1 MEKPALTL
9 QYRELDR
16 ECAMLSYRLNSPN
29 RFVPRLFVPDEA
41 SVAQARADRQAL
53 CLRLEALEAPD
64 AVYELIKRHLA
75 DFLDSLEYAI
85 DDAGKNPLRAYLG
98 FPYSFQHVVRC
109 DRSPDET
116 RCRSLRKLVEQLEE
130 NRERTLALAK
140 AGGESAVSGLLR
152 TERAVDGDR
161 KRLREFF
168 PSFSVSQLEQTE
180 ETLERCRA
188 LLGGM
193 ADSLSGGEV
202 PSREPP
208 EDDLS
213 ITVKMDPEDYRT
225 LLGKKLGVSLDELL
239 AWHQEE
245 IEKTRREVFR
255 IARKLDIP
263 ENWEGGVRTMEGIK
277 DILFRY
283 EGPCG
288 TPEEMFRRSEEY
300 LKRTRAI
307 AHEYVRL
314 PEYEQCRCVP
324 LPDCYKDS
332 YPWGGYEGGD
342 FRYKPYRGQMFLNQH
357 NYQNITDGWIK
368 LNALHEA
375 YPGHHVQYVRTAMA
389 ETPETVKLGAK
400 LIPLLEGTCLRT
412 ERAFQF
418 LFAEDPFFPLF
429 VAYRRHHGS
438 VRIRVDL
445 MLFYEGAS
453 LEEAVKVYQEEL
465 GFDHV
470 TARAQV
476 QAHQNMP
483 GYFTCYYYG
492 MRKLCAWEEELGFTK
507 WDYTELLFSAGY
519 IGIDTF
525 GQLLRLTAEERE
537 RYFHAFPSLLEDGG
551 PARLGSPLEDLNSG
565 CAIDCRQA
573 ADSRS
578 KLKAAFICVDFPNK
592 RGPDSQ
598 HPEPAFYYDLLARDG
613 LEVFRQISYGKLDLE
628 VTLFDRW
635 FTMPREDGEY
645 HMSRCITDELHRAYI
660 QDAMD
665 VSCTEVDYSRFDIL
679 YIVPVHGSAVPYSP
693 TMVEKHRPVSCA
705 SGALGLVVT
714 FGADMY
720 SRKGKL
726 FAHENGHILG
736 LPDLYTYKVTE
747 GARDEFSHCGTWD
760 LMGLIEGKAPDF
772 LAYSKWRLGWI
783 EDSQVVT
790 GKPDST
796 FTLTPVET
804 AEGLKLVVIPLD
816 DYHGYAVEYRQP
828 AGLDAALPEDGLLFY
843 RLDATVDGG
852 MGCLTIIPPEE
863 EKYLKLDRSA
873 PDGLIRAGQSASR
886 DGVTVT
892 ALGGG
897 KVHIAWGGTGAAG

>member
-1 MEKPALTL
+1 MEQTELTMR
-9 QYRELDR
+9 YRELDR
-16 ECAMLSYRLNSPN
+16 DCALLSYRINSPN
-29 RFVPRLFVPDEA
+29 RYFPQLFIPDEA
-41 SVAQARADRQAL
+41 AAAQAREDRQAL
-53 CLRLEALEAPD
+53 CRRLEALEAPD
-64 AVYELIKRHLA
+64 AVYALVRRHLA

-85 DDAGKNPLRAYLG
+85 NDAEKNPLQAYLG
-98 FPYSFQHVVRC
+98 FPYTLEHTARC
-109 DRSPDET
+109 DRRADET
-116 RCRSLRKLVEQLEE
+116 RCASLEELAALLEKSSDQLLALVQAGPEAERAAASLR
-130 NRERTLALAK
+130 RTARTAERDRTRLAEL
-140 AGGESAVSGLLR
+140 
-152 TERAVDGDR
+152 
-161 KRLREFF
+161 F
-168 PSFSVSQLEQTE
+168 PSFSVTQRGRTARV
-180 ETLERCRA
+180 LERVRA
-188 LLGGM
+188 LLEGM
-193 ADSLSGGEV
+193 ADSLPGEEAA
-202 PSREPP
+202 PKEPP

-213 ITVKMDPEDYRT
+213 ITVQMAPEDYRA
-225 LLGKKLGVSLDELL
+225 LLGQQMGVSLDELL
-239 AWHQEE
+239 AWHKEE
-245 IEKTRREVFR
+245 IENTRREVFR
-255 IARKLDIP
+255 IARGLDIP
-263 ENWEGGVRTMEGIK
+263 ERWEDKIKTMEDVN

-283 EGPCG
+283 EGPCDSA
-288 TPEEMFRRSEEY
+288 EEMFRRANEY

-314 PEYEQCRCVP
+314 PEDEQCKCVP
-324 LPDCYKDS
+324 LPESCKDS

-342 FRYKPYRGQMFLNQH
+342 FRFKPYRGQMFLNQY
-357 NYQNITDGWIK
+357 NYRNVTDGWIK

-400 LIPLLEGTCLRT
+400 LIPVLEGTCLRT

-429 VAYRRHHGS
+429 VAYRRHHGA

-445 MLFYEGAS
+445 MLFYEGAA
-453 LEEAVKVYQEEL
+453 LEEAIKVYQEEL

-492 MRKLCAWEEELGFTK
+492 MRKLCAWEQEYGFTK

-519 IGIDTF
+519 IGIETF
-525 GQLLRLTAEERE
+525 GALLRLTPEERE
-537 RYFHAFPSLLEDGG
+537 RYFHAFPSLLEEKE
-551 PARLGSPLEDLNSG
+551 PAKLGSPVEDLNSG
-565 CAIDCRQA
+565 YAIDCRQA
-573 ADSRS
+573 ADSRTQ
-578 KLKAAFICVDFPNK
+578 LKAAFICVDFPNK

-598 HPEPAFYYDLLARDG
+598 HPDPSFYYDLLARDG

-628 VTLFDRW
+628 VVLFDQW
-635 FTMPREDGEY
+635 FTMPKDDEAYHLERET
-645 HMSRCITDELHRAYI
+645 TDEIHGAYI

-665 VSCTEVDYSRFDIL
+665 VSCPAVDYSQFDIL
-679 YIVPVHGSAVPYSP
+679 YIVPVHGSAIPYSP
-693 TMVEKHRPVSCA
+693 TRVRKDNPISCA
-705 SGALGLVVT
+705 SGALGLAVT

-747 GARDEFSHCGTWD
+747 GAQDGFSHCGTWD
-760 LMGLIEGKAPDF
+760 LMGWIEGMAPDY

-783 EDSQVVT
+783 EDSQVAC
-790 GKPDST
+790 GEGEY
-796 FTLTPVET
+796 TLAPVET
-804 AEGLKLVVIPLD
+804 AEGLKLVVVPLD
-816 DYHGYAVEYRQP
+816 DYHGYAVEYRMP

-863 EKYLKLDRSA
+863 EKYLKLDHSA
-873 PDGLIRAGQSASR
+873 PDGLIRTGQSASR

-897 KVHIAWGGTGAAG
+897 RVRVTAEKKG

>member
-1 MEKPALTL
+1 MEQPALTL

-16 ECAMLSYRLNSPN
+16 DCALLSYRLQGPN
-29 RFVPRLFVPDEA
+29 YFEPQMFIPTAEEL
-41 SVAQARADRQAL
+41 ARAREDWQAL
-53 CLRLEALEAPD
+53 GRRLEALEAPD
-64 AVYELIKRHLA
+64 AVYALVKRHLA

-85 DDAGKNPLRAYLG
+85 EDAGKNPAQAYLG
-98 FPYSFQHVVRC
+98 FPYRFQNVVRC
-109 DRSPDET
+109 DRRPDEE
-116 RCRSLRKLVEQLEE
+116 RCTSLTGVVEQLEA
-130 NRERTLALAK
+130 NRERVLELIRD
-140 AGGESAVSGLLR
+140 GGEDVSKTAAALR
-152 TERAVDGDR
+152 RAR
-161 KRLREFF
+161 KAAEDDQARLEEFF
-168 PSFSVSQLEQTE
+168 PSFSVDQRRRITD
-180 ETLERCRA
+180 TMERYCA
-188 LLGGM
+188 LLSGM
-193 ADSLSGGEV
+193 ADSLSDGPAPSGEL
-202 PSREPP
+202 P

-213 ITVKMDPEDYRT
+213 ITVKMDAEDYRT
-225 LLGKKLGVSLDELL
+225 LLWKKLGVSLDELL
-239 AWHQEE
+239 EWHQTE
-245 IEKTRREVFR
+245 IEKTRREVFE

-263 ENWEGGVRTMEGIK
+263 ENRNGGPQTMEEVK
-277 DILFRY
+277 EILFRY
-283 EGPCG
+283 EGPCD
-288 TPEEMFRRSEEY
+288 TPEEMFRRAGEY
-300 LKRTRAI
+300 LKRTRAL

-314 PEYEQCRCVP
+314 PEDEQCRCVP

-357 NYQNITDGWIK
+357 NYKNINDGWIK

-400 LIPLLEGTCLRT
+400 LIPVLEGTCLRT

-429 VAYRRHHGS
+429 VAYRRHHAS

-445 MLFYEGAS
+445 MLFYEGAP
-453 LEEAVKVYQEEL
+453 LEEAVKLYQKEL
-465 GFDHV
+465 GFDRG

-476 QAHQNMP
+476 QAHQNTP

-492 MRKLCAWEEELGFTK
+492 MKKLCGWEEAYHFTK

-519 IGIDTF
+519 IGIETF
-525 GQLLRLTAEERE
+525 GELLRLTPEEQE
-537 RYFHAFPSLLEDGG
+537 RYFHAFPSLLETGG
-551 PARLGSPLEDLNSG
+551 RIKLGSPVNDLNSG
-565 CAIDCRQA
+565 YAIDCRQA

-592 RGPDSQ
+592 RGADSQ
-598 HPEPAFYYDLLARDG
+598 HPEPSFYYDLLARDG
-613 LEVFRQISYGKLDLE
+613 LEVFREISYGKLDLE

-635 FTMPREDGEY
+635 FTMPKDDEAYRMARELSAET
-645 HMSRCITDELHRAYI
+645 HSAYI
-660 QDAMD
+660 KDAMD
-665 VSCTEVDYSRFDIL
+665 ISCDVVDYSQFDIL
-679 YIVPVHGSAVPYSP
+679 YIVPVYDSAVPYSP
-693 TMVEKHRPVSCA
+693 TMVGKDRPISCA
-705 SGALGLVVT
+705 SGSLGLAVT

-720 SRKGKL
+720 RRKGKL

-747 GARDEFSHCGTWD
+747 GAQDGFSHCGTWD
-760 LMGLIEGKAPDF
+760 LMGWIEGMAPDY

-783 EDSQVVT
+783 EDSQVACAD
-790 GKPDST
+790 GE

-804 AEGLKLVVIPLD
+804 AEGLKLVMIPLD

-843 RLDATVDGG
+843 RLDTTANGG

-863 EKYLKLDRSA
+863 EKYLKLDRST
-873 PDGLIRAGQSASR
+873 PHGLIRAGQSASR

-897 KVHIAWGGTGAAG
+897 KVRVTLEKKG